1 MISFVWAEDQK
12 HQIGCKGHLPWRLPA
27 DLAHFKEVTMGHPM
41 VMGKKTFDSFP
52 GLLPGRQHIVLT
64 HDTNLKEKYKDNSQV
79 EIMNSIDELTSWLD
93 KNQLQEVSV
102 IGGAMLFNLLLN
114 KVDKL
119 YKTEILSEFNG
130 DTVMPNINYD
140 EFKLI
145 SKKIGKVDEK
155 NKYPYVFLEYER
167 K

>member
-12 HQIGCKGHLPWRLPA
+12 HQIGYQGHIPWRLPA
-27 DLAHFKEVTMGHPM
+27 DLAHFKKVTMGHPM

-52 GLLPGRQHIVLT
+52 GLLPGRKHVVLT
-64 HDTNLKEKYKDNSQV
+64 HDTTLKEKYKDNSQV
-79 EIMNSIDELTSWLD
+79 KILNSIDELTSWLD
-93 KNQLQEVSV
+93 ENQSQEVSV
-102 IGGAMLFNLLLN
+102 IGGAMLFKLLLN

-119 YKTEILSEFNG
+119 YKTEILSEFDG
-130 DTVMPNINYD
+130 DTVMPTINYD

-145 SKKIGKVDEK
+145 SQKIGKVDEK
-155 NKYPYVFLEYER
+155 NIYPYIFLEYER

>member
-12 HQIGCKGHLPWRLPA
+12 HQIGYKGHLPWRLPA
-27 DLAHFKEVTMGHPM
+27 DLAHFKKVTMGHPM

-52 GLLPGRQHIVLT
+52 GLLPGRKHVVLT
-64 HDTNLKEKYKDNSQV
+64 HDTTLKEKYKDNSQV
-79 EIMNSIDELTSWLD
+79 KILNSIDELTSWLD
-93 KNQLQEVSV
+93 ENQSQEVSV
-102 IGGAMLFNLLLN
+102 IGGAMLFKLFLN

-119 YKTEILSEFNG
+119 YKTEILSEFDG
-130 DTVMPNINYD
+130 DTVMPTINYD

-145 SKKIGKVDEK
+145 SQKIGKVDEK
-155 NKYPYVFLEYER
+155 NIYPYIFLEYER

>member
-12 HQIGCKGHLPWRLPA
+12 HQIGYKGHLPWRLPA
-27 DLAHFKEVTMGHPM
+27 DLAHFKKVTMGHPM

-52 GLLPGRQHIVLT
+52 GLLPGRKHVVLT
-64 HDTNLKEKYKDNSQV
+64 HDTTLKEKYKDNSQV
-79 EIMNSIDELTSWLD
+79 KILNSIDELASWLD
-93 KNQLQEVSV
+93 ENQSQEVSV
-102 IGGAMLFNLLLN
+102 IGGAMLFKLLLN

-119 YKTEILSEFNG
+119 YKTEILSEFDG
-130 DTVMPNINYD
+130 DTVMPTISYD

-145 SKKIGKVDEK
+145 SRKIGKVDEK
-155 NKYPYVFLEYER
+155 NIYPYIFLEYER

>member
-1 MISFVWAEDQK
+1 MISFVWSEDQK
-12 HQIGCKGHLPWRLPA
+12 HQIGYKGHLPWRLPA

-64 HDTNLKEKYKDNSQV
+64 HDTNLKEKYKDNPQV

-130 DTVMPNINYD
+130 DTVMPTINYD

-145 SKKIGKVDEK
+145 SQKIGKVDEK
-155 NKYPYVFLEYER
+155 NIYPYIFLEYER

>member
-12 HQIGCKGHLPWRLPA
+12 NQIGYKGHLPWRLPA
-27 DLAHFKEVTMGHPM
+27 DLAHFKKVTMGHPM

-52 GLLPGRQHIVLT
+52 GLLPGRKHVVLT
-64 HDTNLKEKYKDNSQV
+64 HDTTLKEKYKDNSQV
-79 EIMNSIDELTSWLD
+79 KILNSIDELTSWLD
-93 KNQLQEVSV
+93 ENQSQEVSV
-102 IGGAMLFNLLLN
+102 IGGAMLFKLLLN

-119 YKTEILSEFNG
+119 YKTEILSEFDG
-130 DTVMPNINYD
+130 DTVMPTINYD

-145 SKKIGKVDEK
+145 SQKIGKVDEK
-155 NKYPYVFLEYER
+155 NIYPYIFLEYER

>member
-12 HQIGCKGHLPWRLPA
+12 HQIGYKGHLPWRLPA
-27 DLAHFKEVTMGHPM
+27 DLAHFKKVTMGHPM

-52 GLLPGRQHIVLT
+52 GLLPGRQHVVLT
-64 HDTNLKEKYKDNSQV
+64 HDTTLKEKYKDNSQV
-79 EIMNSIDELTSWLD
+79 KILNSIDELTSWLD
-93 KNQLQEVSV
+93 ENQLQEISV

-130 DTVMPNINYD
+130 DTVMPTINYD

>member
-12 HQIGCKGHLPWRLPA
+12 HQIGYKGHLPWRLPA
-27 DLAHFKEVTMGHPM
+27 DLAHFKKVTMGHPM

-52 GLLPGRQHIVLT
+52 GLLPGRKHVVLT
-64 HDTNLKEKYKDNSQV
+64 HDTTLKEKYKDNSQV
-79 EIMNSIDELTSWLD
+79 KILNSIDELTSWLD
-93 KNQLQEVSV
+93 KNQFQEVSV

-130 DTVMPNINYD
+130 DTVMPTINYD
-140 EFKLI
+140 EFKLV

>member
-12 HQIGCKGHLPWRLPA
+12 HQIGYKGHLPWRLPA
-27 DLAHFKEVTMGHPM
+27 DLAHFKKVTMGHPM

-52 GLLPGRQHIVLT
+52 GLLPGRKHVVLT
-64 HDTNLKEKYKDNSQV
+64 HDTTLKEKYKDNSQV
-79 EIMNSIDELTSWLD
+79 KILNSIDELTSWLD
-93 KNQLQEVSV
+93 ENQSQEVSV

-119 YKTEILSEFNG
+119 YKTEILSEFDG
-130 DTVMPNINYD
+130 DTVMPTINYD

-145 SKKIGKVDEK
+145 SRKIGKVDEK
-155 NKYPYVFLEYER
+155 NIYPYIFLEYER

>member
-12 HQIGCKGHLPWRLPA
+12 HQIGYKGHLPWRLPA

-64 HDTNLKEKYKDNSQV
+64 HDTNLKEKYKDNPQV

-130 DTVMPNINYD
+130 DTVIPAINYD

-155 NKYPYVFLEYER
+155 NKYPYIFLEYER

>member
-12 HQIGCKGHLPWRLPA
+12 HQIGYKGHLPWRLPA
-27 DLAHFKEVTMGHPM
+27 DLAHFKKVTMGHPM

-52 GLLPGRQHIVLT
+52 GLLPGRKHVVLT
-64 HDTNLKEKYKDNSQV
+64 HDTTLKEKYKDNSQV
-79 EIMNSIDELTSWLD
+79 KILNSIDELASWLD
-93 KNQLQEVSV
+93 ENQSQEVSV
-102 IGGAMLFNLLLN
+102 IGGAMLFKLLLN

-119 YKTEILSEFNG
+119 YKTEILSEFDG
-130 DTVMPNINYD
+130 DTVMPTINYD

-145 SKKIGKVDEK
+145 SQKIGKVDEK
-155 NKYPYVFLEYER
+155 NIYPYIFLEYER

>member
-12 HQIGCKGHLPWRLPA
+12 HQIGYKGHIPWRLPA
-27 DLAHFKEVTMGHPM
+27 DLAHFKKVTMGHPM

-52 GLLPGRQHIVLT
+52 GLLPGRKHVVLT
-64 HDTNLKEKYKDNSQV
+64 HDTTLKEKYKDNSQV
-79 EIMNSIDELTSWLD
+79 KILNSIDELTSWLD
-93 KNQLQEVSV
+93 ENQSQEVSV
-102 IGGAMLFNLLLN
+102 IGGAMLFKLFLN

-119 YKTEILSEFNG
+119 YKTEILSEFDG
-130 DTVMPNINYD
+130 DTVMPTINYD

-145 SKKIGKVDEK
+145 SQKIGKVDEK
-155 NKYPYVFLEYER
+155 NIYPYIFLEYER

>member
-12 HQIGCKGHLPWRLPA
+12 HQIGYKGHLPWRLPA
-27 DLAHFKEVTMGHPM
+27 DLAHFKEVTIGHPM

-93 KNQLQEVSV
+93 ENQFQEVSV

-130 DTVMPNINYD
+130 DTVMPTINYD
-140 EFKLI
+140 EFKLV